1 MQKMQKRVGAQSS
14 GSMNQPQL
22 SAFKPI
28 GHTSSSCSSSSS
40 SSSSSYK
47 SNRAESNVRPNV
59 NAAMAA
65 LTGAHG
71 QLNPFYID
79 KIFNFQNMFL
89 FSNGANATEP
99 HVPMM
104 PNLPAHFHT
113 GFQPAPTPSQDI
125 HNIMQHNL
133 MQNVYNYYNHSN
145 MMSKSMKVDS
155 GVHEQQATK
164 IDKGNFSN
172 ERILSLPNENNLKYQ
187 KSVVQQQQQYQQSL
201 SRSSNLAAGAHKK
214 SKHLTK
220 MAEISATTPMA
231 ITAPIPASMAS
242 MVSSIAYHTPK
253 TSSNSGPSINSIKQF
268 ATKMNYKSHH
278 HHSAA
283 ADSYASQQ
291 GTPVPKTKNAKKYK
305 CDLCGRGFSR
315 SNTLITHRV
324 SFYFFSMFIVA
335 STKKKKKKSLVDFLE
350 TEFVLVA
357 KIISTCM
364 EFPVSKTQI

>member
-1 MQKMQKRVGAQSS
+1 MEPSYIQSDMQKMQKRVGVPSS
-14 GSMNQPQL
+14 GSLNQPQL

-28 GHTSSSCSSSSS
+28 GHTSSSCSSTSS

-47 SNRAESNVRPNV
+47 SNRAESNGRPNV

-89 FSNGANATEP
+89 FSNGVNTTEP
-99 HVPMM
+99 NVPMM

-113 GFQPAPTPSQDI
+113 GFQPAATPSQDI
-125 HNIMQHNL
+125 HNIMQQNL

-145 MMSKSMKVDS
+145 MMSKGMKVDS
-155 GVHEQQATK
+155 GVHEQQSTK
-164 IDKGNFSN
+164 IDKGNFSI

-187 KSVVQQQQQYQQSL
+187 KSAVQQQQYQQSF
-201 SRSSNLAAGAHKK
+201 SRSSNLTNAAHKK

-231 ITAPIPASMAS
+231 ITAPIPASLAS
-242 MVSSIAYHTPK
+242 MVSSIAYQTPK
-253 TSSNSGPSINSIKQF
+253 TSNNNTPSINSIKQF
-268 ATKMNYKSHH
+268 ATKMSYKSHH
-278 HHSAA
+278 HHSGNAS
-283 ADSYASQQ
+283 DSYSSQQ

-324 SFYFFSMFIVA
+324 SF
-335 STKKKKKKSLVDFLE
+335 FL
-350 TEFVLVA
+350 FNVYY
-357 KIISTCM
+357 
-364 EFPVSKTQI
+364 SKYK